1 MLGWKLQKAAG
12 KQVLWASARKK
23 RAGRAFRGWEA
34 TMYKAQRSQSAL
46 SSRENTISYAGEG
59 VVAGEG
65 VGRCPRPPKR
75 ASCAILRNA
84 TFLQDVGS
92 SQRFLRQGM

>member
-12 KQVLWASARKK
+12 KQVLWASAKKK
-23 RAGRAFRGWEA
+23 RAGRAFMGWGA

-59 VVAGEG
+59 VVAEE
-65 VGRCPRPPKR
+65 VERCPRPPKR